1 MNKMNYNITL
11 KFISIMLLSLIL
23 LMTAVQLISMLKIR
37 SDISNIERLWDEVQV
52 EQSEKLRLESS
63 IRSFLGFGGMIHKL
77 KNAILNDSIAE
88 LESIES
94 NLQSVETIIQLYSSF
109 QLSDAERYALKD
121 ISKVVAQYQD
131 NSGKFMSLFKQNVP
145 QHKLDQFMRISDEPA
160 LRGLSV
166 LAQQNHNNNIE
177 HKFKEHSLDAENT
190 TDKFV
195 LLTNLIAQFGYG
207 GLIHHIKNYQLRGDN
222 YYANASQEDLNL
234 LQVTLKKY
242 QQQRL
247 TSEEKSALSD
257 LTDSTEF
264 YQRRLKN
271 LQLPHKKRVP
281 TVPLQLKKIE
291 AKTINALQ
299 ILNQHIEIELK
310 SKTIQVGEKIHFIQT
325 TIDNLVKVISL
336 FSILSLF
343 FFAYI
348 MFHKV
353 ILPLQIITTS
363 MVLLARHGHKK
374 EVSFKNNQIFEI
386 RQIIRSIR
394 IFKKNESKRRNIAKS
409 LTKMNETTLKQ
420 LAEITALQDKSEQKT
435 EQALS
440 LANHLIEL
448 QKRADIDRN
457 NALDNQSRVNMILN
471 TVHDAI
477 ITTNDK
483 GIIES
488 INTATELMFG
498 YLKTELIGQ
507 NINLLLTKESADENI
522 KIIDLILSQRAA
534 KAVKSNL
541 EQIVQSSN
549 GERFPVEIFLGES
562 KFNNETTYTAVI
574 RDITQRRKDEQE
586 IQKLILTDPLTNL
599 ANRRH
604 FNQEL
609 QRSMESA
616 QRLKLSLGLLMIDLD
631 NFKPVNDTF
640 GHNIGDKVLEKVSRR
655 LEKIVRRVDLVARLG
670 GDEFAVILNS
680 VENHFD
686 TITPAQKVI
695 DSISKTMHIEGISI
709 KISATIGIAVCPK
722 DALELEDFI
731 HHADKA
737 LYKAKGLGKGQYF
750 SYKDLNDR

>member
-11 KFISIMLLSLIL
+11 KFISITLLSLIV

-77 KNAILNDSIAE
+77 KDAILNDSITE
-88 LESIES
+88 LEGIKSD
-94 NLQSVETIIQLYSSF
+94 LQSVETIIQLYSSF
-109 QLSDAERYALKD
+109 QLSEAERYALKD
-121 ISKVVAQYQD
+121 ISEVVAQYQV
-131 NSGKFMSLFKQNVP
+131 NSDKFMSLFKQNVP
-145 QHKLDQFMRISDEPA
+145 QHKLDQFMRINDEPA

-166 LAQQNHNNNIE
+166 LAQQNHNGNADN
-177 HKFKEHSLDAENT
+177 SSDAVKMP
-190 TDKFV
+190 DKFV
-195 LLTNLIAQFGYG
+195 LLTGLIAQFGYG
-207 GLIHHIKNYQLRGDN
+207 GLIHHIKNYQLRSDN
-222 YYANASQEDLNL
+222 YYANASQKALNQL
-234 LQVTLKKY
+234 RVTLKKY
-242 QQQRL
+242 QQQIL
-247 TSEEKSALSD
+247 TTEETNALLA
-257 LTDSTEF
+257 LTDSIEF
-264 YQRRLKN
+264 YQQRLKN
-271 LQLPHKKRVP
+271 LQLPNKKRVQ
-281 TVPLQLKKIE
+281 TINLQLKKIE
-291 AKTINALQ
+291 EKTVNALQ
-299 ILNQHIEIELK
+299 ILNQHIEIELR
-310 SKTIQVGEKIHFIQT
+310 SKTIKVGEKIYFIQA
-325 TIDNLVKVISL
+325 TIDNLVKVILLIST
-336 FSILSLF
+336 LSLF

-353 ILPLQIITTS
+353 ILPLQKITTS
-363 MVLLARHGHKK
+363 MVLLARYGHKR
-374 EVSFKNNQIFEI
+374 ELSFTANQIFEI
-386 RQIIRSIR
+386 RQIVRSIR
-394 IFKKNESKRRNIAKS
+394 IFKKNERKRRNIAKS

-477 ITTNDK
+477 ITTDK
-483 GIIES
+483 NGIIES

-507 NINLLLTKESADENI
+507 NINLLLANESADENI
-522 KIIDLILSQRAA
+522 KIIDLLVSQGTV

-541 EQIVQSSN
+541 EQTLQRAN
-549 GERFPVEIFLGES
+549 GELFPVEIFLGES

-609 QRSMESA
+609 QRSIESA
-616 QRLKLSLGLLMIDLD
+616 QRLKLSVGLLMIDLD

-655 LEKIVRRVDLVARLG
+655 LEKIVRSVDLVARLG
-670 GDEFAVILNS
+670 GDEFAIILNS

-686 TITPAQKVI
+686 TATPAQKVI
-695 DSISKTMHIEGISI
+695 DSISKTMHIEGITI
-709 KISATIGIAVCPK
+709 KICATIGIAIYPK
-722 DALELEDFI
+722 DALALEDFI

-737 LYKAKGLGKGQYF
+737 LYKAKSLGKGRYF
-750 SYKDLNDR
+750 LFNEFNDKES